1 VSTLTSAVVSRT
13 ALRPIPGCDPS
24 TFSARPPVPIAANAT
39 APRTPVAGTAP
50 IATIA
55 PPAHLVLAPTRRR
68 THPCS
73 ISIPLDPGNH
83 HPTPAV
89 SVHHRLSFLFGPRPR
104 SRTPMVRGRG
114 RGPNRP
120 PTPVNIGQLQP
131 WTPDPE
137 SGGQSTPESALPPS
151 VHCTGAARR
160 AVGRLRRSGASAVSI
175 GVTRPTA
182 PPRLYEGGRVVNG
195 VGGSVVRG
203 RGRVGGVERCSCL
216 YRPVDVRGPG

>member
-1 VSTLTSAVVSRT
+1 MSTLTSAVLSRT

-89 SVHHRLSFLFGPRPR
+89 SVHHRLS
-104 SRTPMVRGRG
+104 
-114 RGPNRP
+114 NRP

-195 VGGSVVRG
+195 VGGCVVRG